1 MMDQGSVFQRYGA
14 WLWPLLIFLLAFAQ
28 YANTLGHDYAWDDRI
43 VITGNPRTQM
53 GLAGIPA
60 HFEFKTREVLSDFTG
75 YRPVT
80 MATFC
85 IDYELFGLNP
95 FWGHLH
101 NVMLYGL
108 LCCVLFWT
116 LGWLAPGWTLQQRL
130 LATLIFLVHPLHA
143 EVVAN
148 IKSRDELLA
157 LLFGLLAL
165 NAFLRH
171 CRGGHWA
178 YLLVAGLLVS
188 LAALSKENAVLLLP
202 VMGLAAVF
210 LLDGAWLP
218 RLLQGAKSL
227 VPLAI
232 VLGVFYLLTG
242 ALPGTPSPVNP
253 VGYWEDLRLGNSL
266 AVPMT
271 DYDAFGNS
279 MGLFLRYVGRF
290 LLPLGHTYHSGYNQI
305 PAASGAVLLAYIG
318 GAFALVAG
326 GLVLAARPGTRVMGL
341 GIVFFVVTIVLYLHL
356 FRLVLSD
363 TQADRFMF
371 TPSVGLSIALVAAL
385 SAGLARFWPRIK
397 GSKGLLTA
405 RWAGIPHASALPA
418 LCLLL
423 AVPMAGATWLR
434 NPAWHDNLTLYET
447 DMPRLT
453 RCAKAHYYLAEEL
466 SAHLDSLPDRA
477 ATKARIIE
485 HYEAAIAITPLA
497 YYAFDGLGNFYHR
510 ERQFAE
516 ARAVFVRMCAAFPE
530 EADPWFYQG
539 REEYELGQFGAAV
552 KSLERSRGLR
562 PDAADTWELQAQ
574 ALTRDGQVEAA
585 MDLLE
590 TAIPRFPQALTLH
603 AALSQAYLA
612 AGDTAGSYKPL
623 EYLITAEPQNPLWW
637 KRIIGHSQLM
647 QDERRA
653 SFYYQKALGQGVE
666 F

>member
-1 MMDQGSVFQRYGA
+1 MMDQGSVLQRYGA

-85 IDYELFGLNP
+85 IDYALFGLDP

-101 NVMLYGL
+101 NVLLYGL
-108 LCCVLFWT
+108 LCCILFWT
-116 LGWLAPGWTLQQRL
+116 LPLLAPAWTLQQRL

-148 IKSRDELLA
+148 VKSRDEILA
-157 LLFGLLAL
+157 LLLGLLAI

-171 CRGGHWA
+171 GRGGHWG
-178 YLLVAGLLVS
+178 YLLISGAWMS
-188 LAALSKENAVLLLP
+188 LACLSKENAVLLLP
-202 VMGLAAVF
+202 VMGLAAGLLLPGGWLQRF
-210 LLDGAWLP
+210 LQA
-218 RLLQGAKSL
+218 AKSL
-227 VPLAI
+227 IPLAI

-253 VGYWEDLRLGNSL
+253 VGYWEDLRMGNSL

-305 PAASGAVLLAYIG
+305 PAVSGMLLLVYIG
-318 GAFALVAG
+318 GAFAVVAG
-326 GLVLAARPGTRVMGL
+326 GLVLAWRSSTRVIGFGL
-341 GIVFFVVTIVLYLHL
+341 LFFAVTIVLYLHL

-385 SAGLARFWPRIK
+385 SAALARFWPRTK
-397 GSKGLLTA
+397 GGQGLPA
-405 RWAGIPHASALPA
+405 AKWAGFPRANALPA
-418 LCLLL
+418 LCLLV

-434 NPAWHDNLTLYET
+434 NPAWHDSLTLFET

-453 RCAKAHYYLAEEL
+453 HCAKAHYYLAEEL
-466 SAHLDSLPDRA
+466 GAGLDSLPDRA
-477 ATKARIIE
+477 ANKARIIQ

-516 ARAVFVRMCAAFPE
+516 AQAVFARMCAAFPE

-539 REEYELGQFGAAV
+539 REAYELGQYGAAAL
-552 KSLERSRGLR
+552 SLERSRGLR
-562 PDAADTWELQAQ
+562 PEAADTWELQAQ

-612 AGDTAGSYKPL
+612 AGDTAGSFMPL
-623 EYLITAEPQNPLWW
+623 EYLIATEPQNPLWW
-637 KRIIGHSQLM
+637 KRIIGHSQLL

-653 SFYYQKALGQGVE
+653 SFYYQKAIGQGVE